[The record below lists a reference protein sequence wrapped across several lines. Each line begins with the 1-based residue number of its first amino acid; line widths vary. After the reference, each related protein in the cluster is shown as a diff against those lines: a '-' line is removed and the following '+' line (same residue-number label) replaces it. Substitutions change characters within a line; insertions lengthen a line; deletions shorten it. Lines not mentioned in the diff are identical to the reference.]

1 MKIWLETHS
10 VKSPS
15 ADRSDD
21 QQPTE
26 TKLAAAT
33 KAKRGKADKRWL
45 GFCSS
50 CQSVISALSGGESL
64 SQHLRSSKC

>member
-21 QQPTE
+21 HQEPTE

-33 KAKRGKADKRWL
+33 KAKRGKADKR
-45 GFCSS
+45 
-50 CQSVISALSGGESL
+50 
-64 SQHLRSSKC
+64 